1 MPTFLSSS
9 LTLNL
14 KWGAIVLNCLCRDKA
29 NFGAAASAG
38 EGMRESK
45 RQRIQ
50 RRTESEH
57 FLAAKTHFSS
67 FRITKAA
74 AEAAEAAA
82 RVDEF
87 MAKKLACPT
96 ACFTSRACQLE
107 LASERQACNAMR

>member
-1 MPTFLSSS
+1 
-9 LTLNL
+9 
-14 KWGAIVLNCLCRDKA
+14 
-29 NFGAAASAG
+29 
-38 EGMRESK
+38 MRESK

-67 FRITKAA
+67 FRITKA
-74 AEAAEAAA
+74 AAEAAA